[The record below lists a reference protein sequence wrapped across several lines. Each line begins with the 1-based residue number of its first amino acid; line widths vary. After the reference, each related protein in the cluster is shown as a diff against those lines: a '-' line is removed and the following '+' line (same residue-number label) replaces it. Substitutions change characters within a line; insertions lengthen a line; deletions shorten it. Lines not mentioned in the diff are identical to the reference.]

1 LRSGCDHS
9 NISGRSTI
17 YKEKEGAF
25 RLPTISCRRRAIF
38 RELELLRWNSTRRT
52 IRLVPKRA
60 GEGGIISVG
69 GVIANAVAAALG
81 SLAVQPGELPLS
93 PPRVWQLIK
102 DAAV

>member
-1 LRSGCDHS
+1 V
-9 NISGRSTI
+9 ITVI
-17 YKEKEGAF
+17 FQEGARF
-25 RLPTISCRRRAIF
+25 TRKKKALFVCRLFSCRRRAIF

-81 SLAVQPGELPLS
+81 SLAVQPGELTLS